1 MPMTSTLPSSSSKR
15 RRSAVRCSTPTRS
28 TVTSLPSSVRVTRW
42 SREDDPR
49 LTLTMWSGRGGA
61 WTAGSLLTVPRSR
74 FAQRRGGL
82 AVALTGQV
90 AVSFKDDAQPFQSQ
104 QRFVVLHAA
113 QLPDD
118 QVRPAAGGDGAGGCS

>member
-61 WTAGSLLTVPRSR
+61 RAAGLV
-74 FAQRRGGL
+74 AQRRGGL

-118 QVRPAAGGDGAGGCS
+118 QVRPTAGGDGAGGGAYPSPPF